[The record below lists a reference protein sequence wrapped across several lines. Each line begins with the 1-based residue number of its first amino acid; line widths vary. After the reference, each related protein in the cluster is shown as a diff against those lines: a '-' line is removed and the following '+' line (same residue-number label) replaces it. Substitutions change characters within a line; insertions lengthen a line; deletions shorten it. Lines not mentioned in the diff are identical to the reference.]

1 MTRRLVG
8 CLMNISEGRSKETVE
23 AVAMSALRVNDK
35 ADRDG
40 GCRASVLNI
49 FSDHDYNR
57 SVLTIASTV
66 EDIGEAVFQ
75 ACTSAYQHINLSRH
89 EGGHPRLGSV
99 DLVPLH
105 PLSTGVTLQECGE
118 IAIGVAHRLAS
129 TVKGSASFL
138 FGHAD
143 RPLCRPLAQRR
154 REVGWFSTGSA
165 FEELKQDVGEKP
177 SSRYG
182 ITAIGAIPY
191 MMVINVT
198 IDTQDLKFGQQ
209 IVRSIRGRT
218 PGGLPGVQAMTFSHQ
233 GQVEIA
239 CNIMS
244 IPHEGQ
250 SIISHSNLG
259 DGCRTEES
267 NIYGS
272 DDELYRYGEGVYT
285 PPSVVER
292 RIQELAA
299 EGGVR
304 TVGSNVV
311 GFTPHGACQLAE
323 QALNTGQAM
332 HWRTRTQTIM

>member
-1 MTRRLVG
+1 MTRRLAA
-8 CLMNISEGRSKETVE
+8 CLMNISEGRSRETVE
-23 AVAMSALRVNDK
+23 AIAMSALRVNDK
-35 ADRDG
+35 ITRDG

-75 ACTSAYQHINLSRH
+75 ACTSAYLHIDLSRH

-105 PLSTGVTLQECGE
+105 PLSLGVTLQECGE
-118 IAIGVAHRLAS
+118 IATGVAHRLAS
-129 TVKGSASFL
+129 TTKGSASFL

-154 REVGWFSTGSA
+154 REVGWFSTGRP
-165 FEELKQDVGEKP
+165 FEELRQDVGDRP

-209 IVRSIRGRT
+209 IVNSIRGRT
-218 PGGLPGVQAMTFSHQ
+218 PGGLPGVQAMAFTHQ
-233 GQVEIA
+233 EKVEIA

-244 IPHEGQ
+244 IPHEEQ
-250 SIISHSNLG
+250 SGITDSNLK
-259 DGCRTEES
+259 DGYRTYERDD
-267 NIYGS
+267 YGS
-272 DDELYRYGEGVYT
+272 EDLYRYGEGVYT

-323 QALNTGQAM
+323 QALSTGQAM
-332 HWRTRTQTIM
+332 HWKTRTQTTM

>member
-1 MTRRLVG
+1 NTMTRRLVG

-23 AVAMSALRVNDK
+23 AIAMSALRVNDK
-35 ADRDG
+35 TGRD

-75 ACTSAYQHINLSRH
+75 ACTSAYQDIDLSRH

-118 IAIGVAHRLAS
+118 IAIGVYTILLLVQDDDDMHLPNQHIHLPGTIGLVDLSNPDYQPFTSNNCYCVCATYNS
-129 TVKGSASFL
+129 VVFL
-138 FGHAD
+138 
-143 RPLCRPLAQRR
+143 
-154 REVGWFSTGSA
+154 T
-165 FEELKQDVGEKP
+165 
-177 SSRYG
+177 
-182 ITAIGAIPY
+182 IGAIPY

-218 PGGLPGVQAMTFSHQ
+218 PGGLPGVQAMAFSHQ

-299 EGGVR
+299 EGRVR

-332 HWRTRTQTIM
+332 HWRTRTQTTM

>member
-1 MTRRLVG
+1 MTRRLVA
-8 CLMNISEGRSKETVE
+8 CLLNISEGRSKETLE
-23 AVAMSALRVNDK
+23 AIAMSALRVNDR
-35 ADRDG
+35 ADPDS

-49 FSDHDYNR
+49 FSDHEYNR
-57 SVLTIASTV
+57 SSMTITATV
-66 EDIGEAVFQ
+66 EHIGEAVVH
-75 ACTSAYQHINLSRH
+75 ACTSAYQLIDMSRH

-99 DLVPLH
+99 DLVPFH
-105 PLSTGVTLQECGE
+105 PLSPGVTLQECGD
-118 IAIGVAHRLAS
+118 IAIDVAHKLAS

-154 REVGWFSTGSA
+154 REVGWFSTGCP
-165 FEELKQDVGEKP
+165 FEELSQDIGEKP

-182 ITAIGAIPY
+182 ITAIGAMPY

-209 IVRSIRGRT
+209 IVKSIRGRT
-218 PGGLPGVQAMTFSHQ
+218 PGGLPGVQAMAFTHQ

-244 IPHEGQ
+244 IPHEEQ
-250 SIISHSNLG
+250 SSTSSRIPG
-259 DGCRTEES
+259 TEERE
-267 NIYGS
+267 N
-272 DDELYRYGEGVYT
+272 LYRYGEGVYT

-299 EGGVR
+299 EEGVR
-304 TVGSNVV
+304 TVGTTVV

-323 QALNTGQAM
+323 QALSTGQAM
-332 HWRTRTQTIM
+332 HWKTRTQVTM